1 MGIEKYIHVISQCG
15 LFRGIHE
22 ESYHDALKYLHVFT
36 RAFSK
41 GEFIMNIGDEF
52 RYSDLVLEGVIE
64 CSYQDSDF
72 NKYNMNHFSE
82 CELFGES
89 MTCAEVNDSPM
100 QISAVTDCVIMFLDF
115 RVLYDSSVK
124 YEYSMC
130 LSVNIIRSIS
140 SQNFFMKQKVRI
152 LSVKDLRSRILIYL
166 KSLHPDEN
174 GNVTLPFTKTSMAE
188 FLCVNRTALSRE
200 LSHMVHD
207 KIITMNGRKF
217 TLCKQ

>member
-1 MGIEKYIHVISQCG
+1 MGIEKYIHVISQSG
-15 LFRGIHE
+15 LFSGIPE
-22 ESYHDALKYLHVFT
+22 ESYHDALKYLHAFT
-36 RAFSK
+36 RSFSK

-52 RYSDLVLEGVIE
+52 RYAGLVLEGVIE
-64 CSYQDSDF
+64 CSYHDSDF

-124 YEYSMC
+124 YEYSMR

-140 SQNFFMKQKVRI
+140 SQNFFMNQKVRI
-152 LSVKDLRSRILIYL
+152 LSVKDLRSRIIIYL
-166 KSLHPDEN
+166 ESLHPDEN

-200 LSHMVHD
+200 LRHMIHD
-207 KIITMNGRKF
+207 KIITMKE
-217 TLCKQ
+217 

>member
-1 MGIEKYIHVISQCG
+1 MGIEKYIHVISQSG
-15 LFRGIHE
+15 LFSDIPE
-22 ESYHDALKYLHVFT
+22 ESYDDALEYLHAFT
-36 RAFSK
+36 RSFSK

-52 RYSDLVLEGVIE
+52 RYAGLVLEGVIE

-124 YEYSMC
+124 YEYSMR

-140 SQNFFMKQKVRI
+140 SQNFFMNQKVRI

-166 KSLHPDEN
+166 QSLQPDEN

-200 LSHMVHD
+200 LSHMIHD
-207 KIITMNGRKF
+207 KIITMKGRKF
-217 TLCKQ
+217 TLRKQ